1 MSEEDGTIM
10 DAIAN
15 SDELSIYETDLVKD
29 LIDFKWLTYAR
40 RQHLIGG
47 FVHLIYVLVQI
58 VYISHT
64 FLEL

>member
-40 RQHLIGG
+40 RQHLFGG
-47 FVHLIYVLVQI
+47 FVHLIYVLILI

-64 FLEL
+64 FLEM